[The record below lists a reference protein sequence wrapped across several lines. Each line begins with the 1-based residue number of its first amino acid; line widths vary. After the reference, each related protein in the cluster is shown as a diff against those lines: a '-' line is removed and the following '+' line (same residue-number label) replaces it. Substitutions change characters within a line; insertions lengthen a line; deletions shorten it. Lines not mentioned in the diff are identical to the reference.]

1 MKNALLR
8 GLVICGLSLGLVA
21 LSACAEQNEV
31 EPSPTEEPVIDDEPD
46 VIEEEP
52 MMDDSTMADSTM
64 MEEPMEEESAEGDA
78 PAE

>member
-8 GLVICGLSLGLVA
+8 GLVVCGLSFGLVA

-31 EPSPTEEPVIDDEPD
+31 EPPTTEEPVIDELD

-52 MMDDSTMADSTM
+52 MMDDTTMADTTMM
-64 MEEPMEEESAEGDA
+64 MEEPMEEEHADGDGAE
-78 PAE
+78 

>member
-8 GLVICGLSLGLVA
+8 GLVICGLSFGLVA
-21 LSACAEQNEV
+21 LSACAEQSEV
-31 EPSPTEEPVIDDEPD
+31 EPPTPVIDEPD

-64 MEEPMEEESAEGDA
+64 MDEPMEEEHADGDA